1 MKEKSP
7 IILTN
12 GGLGIF
18 KNHKLKTTWNPIPII
33 INAPNFL

>member
-12 GGLGIF
+12 GDLGIL
-18 KNHKLKTTWNPIPII
+18 KNHKLKPLAIQSP
-33 INAPNFL
+33 